1 MGQDCLDRRTL
12 SALAAGRCPT
22 KDLRA
27 VQRHLPTCARCRA
40 AVVAS
45 AAGVRGPGDTVVLK
59 RSDAVGAAGGR
70 TRTVLKV
77 GSVVVSLLVVG
88 GAWRFGQ
95 SSPLPEASPPA
106 AAPAASSPAA
116 SSPAAS
122 SPAASSSAASEASPA
137 AHPLEPLPSETV
149 ELAAPLRPTPGVP
162 QVEVRPLDESATV
175 ATPPVEPPVTL
186 DPYVT
191 DPAPAS
197 VAAALPAAAAELR
210 SRREAHSEPRPKRLP
225 SKKPAPTSSRPKRS
239 DLPETNEGEG
249 TDRFGLEW

>member
-59 RSDAVGAAGGR
+59 RSDAVGSGGGPAR
-70 TRTVLKV
+70 TALKV

-88 GAWRFGQ
+88 VAWRYGQ
-95 SSPLPEASPPA
+95 SSTLAESSPPA
-106 AAPAASSPAA
+106 AAPSASLPAA
-116 SSPAAS
+116 AEA
-122 SPAASSSAASEASPA
+122 SAAVRPSA
-137 AHPLEPLPSETV
+137 PLPSETV

-162 QVEVRPLDESATV
+162 QVEVRPLDEAVTV
-175 ATPPVEPPVTL
+175 VEPPVEPSAIL
-186 DPYVT
+186 DPYVPN
-191 DPAPAS
+191 PAPAP
-197 VAAALPAAAAELR
+197 VAASLPAAAAELR
-210 SRREAHSEPRPKRLP
+210 SRREAQTEPRPKRP
-225 SKKPAPTSSRPKRS
+225 VSKKPAPTSSRPKGA
-239 DLPETNEGEG
+239 DLPDTNEGEG